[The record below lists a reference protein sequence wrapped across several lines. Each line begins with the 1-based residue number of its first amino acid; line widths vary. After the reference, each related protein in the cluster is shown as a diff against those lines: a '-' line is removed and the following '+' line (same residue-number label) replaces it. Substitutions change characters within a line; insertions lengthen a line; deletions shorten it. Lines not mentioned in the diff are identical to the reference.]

1 MTFKKRQQINTTC
14 TICSNE
20 VEMVLKNKCLNAHL
34 MKNTLKKEN
43 EKALTTAYNPQEQ
56 KQRRKKKKK
65 KKKEK
70 ELHKV

>member
-1 MTFKKRQQINTTC
+1 MKYKKRQQINTTC

>member
-34 MKNTLKKEN
+34 MKNILKKEN
-43 EKALTTAYNPQEQ
+43 EKPLATAYKPIEE
-56 KQRRKKKKK
+56 KQ
-65 KKKEK
+65 
-70 ELHKV
+70 